1 MKWLEEIDFDHFQHV
16 KISTALYPHCYTC
29 TERKCGEARG
39 LTALFGK
46 IGEARNRMTKK
57 MRKLPPV
64 RNRADIVRRLAKH
77 NMEIKSFKVT
87 RLELFGSA
95 ARDELR
101 KRSDIDMLVEFSI
114 LDTDNYFGLKFFLED
129 LLGRKIDLVRE
140 KAIKPGMMPY
150 VQEDLYAVTP

>member
-1 MKWLEEIDFDHFQHV
+1 M
-16 KISTALYPHCYTC
+16 T
-29 TERKCGEARG
+29 RK
-39 LTALFGK
+39 T
-46 IGEARNRMTKK
+46 RN
-57 MRKLPPV
+57 LPPV
-64 RNRADIVRRLAKH
+64 RNRADIVRRLTKH
-77 NMEIKSFKVT
+77 NEEIKSFKVT

-140 KAIKPGMMPY
+140 KAIKPRMMPY

>member
-1 MKWLEEIDFDHFQHV
+1 
-16 KISTALYPHCYTC
+16 
-29 TERKCGEARG
+29 
-39 LTALFGK
+39 
-46 IGEARNRMTKK
+46 MTKK

-140 KAIKPGMMPY
+140 KAIKPRMMPY